1 MNSFHKE
8 NRDHIKTIFQEK
20 TGVELTRRRRAG
32 RVVRVVAVAAAVL
45 ACCTVTALAANRLF
59 SSLDGDDLALSA
71 FYEGDGIVTV
81 QVENRSGKA
90 LQFQETLKLMRWTT
104 GEEIAP
110 VSNDV
115 VFAGTEI
122 EPHSSG
128 VMTID
133 LSGAYDIGM
142 LEEPLTDDWYYFVL
156 TNNNFVFGQ
165 DWMCSVDFAETVWT
179 PMEYP
184 EPGQIDGAVIEHI
197 EESLRPYFETVTFD
211 AEDRR
216 TMNADYVEAYTRLF
230 AEFEGNIVPSVSPV
244 LPGDRLSTQS
254 PFLRVDAPAPGVV
267 LDDSVPPEEQELLVD
282 IRWRSSDEN
291 GKLLAA
297 QGEYPLVLSANLPSL
312 RYQDAF
318 GDPIPLLYIFTYEKS
333 AISNDRDHA
342 FIYGRLL
349 SFAELEPYQVYEDDQ
364 YVCYEVSGLI
374 YSDLGEHMES
384 FASQYAGSIRFDDQ
398 VRARVE
404 NIYTYYKENLSDL
417 FYYFDFNQ
425 PSAS

>member
-8 NRDHIKTIFQEK
+8 NRDHIKAIFQER

-32 RVVRVVAVAAAVL
+32 RAVRVAAVAAAVL

-71 FYEGDGIVTV
+71 VYEGDGIVTV

-90 LQFQETLKLMRWTT
+90 LHFQKALKLMRWTT

-110 VSNDV
+110 ASGDV
-115 VFAGTEI
+115 TFTGTEI
-122 EPHSSG
+122 EPYSSG

-133 LSGAYDIGM
+133 LSGAYDIGA

-184 EPGQIDGAVIEHI
+184 EPGQIDGAVTEHI

-211 AEDRR
+211 VEERR
-216 TMNADYVEAYTRLF
+216 TMNADYVETYMRLF

-244 LPGDRLSTQS
+244 LPGNRLSTQS
-254 PFLRVDAPAPGVV
+254 PFLRVGAPAPGVV

-312 RYQDAF
+312 GYEDAF

-333 AISNDRDHA
+333 AISSGQDYA
-342 FIYGRLL
+342 FLYGRLL

-384 FASQYAGSIRFDDQ
+384 FASQHAGSIRFDEQ

-404 NIYTYYKENLSDL
+404 NICAYYRENLPGL
-417 FYYFDFNQ
+417 FYYFDFNR
-425 PSAS
+425 SEAS